1 MLLINLFK
9 KCKKS
14 LPDSNINSAEMAKT
28 IKSRVSHNKP
38 LTMKPLPVYK
48 RPRIDPGI
56 CLYEIEYNDNSDSRF
71 EAVIHVKI
79 EKSKPVTNQNLNKI
93 TFLVIKYFGHQ
104 EPRVVCVL
112 REIAVSVFGQLGITT
127 WKGIDQR
134 WVYYIDGN
142 YPLYITTK

>member
-1 MLLINLFK
+1 M
-9 KCKKS
+9 
-14 LPDSNINSAEMAKT
+14 
-28 IKSRVSHNKP
+28 RVYNPNP
-38 LTMKPLPVYK
+38 LTWNHLTGDKF
-48 RPRIDPGI
+48 PRINPSI
-56 CLYEIEYNDNSDSRF
+56 HFYEVEDDNKSDSGY

-93 TFLVIKYFGHQ
+93 TFLVIKSFGHQ

-134 WVYYIDGN
+134 WVYSIDGN
-142 YPLYITTK
+142 YPLYITKK